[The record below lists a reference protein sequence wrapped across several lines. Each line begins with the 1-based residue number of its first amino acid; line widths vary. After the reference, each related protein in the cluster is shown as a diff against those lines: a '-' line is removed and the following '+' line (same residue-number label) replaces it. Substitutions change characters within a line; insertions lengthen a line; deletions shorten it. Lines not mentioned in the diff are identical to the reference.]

1 MLKTMSL
8 EGKSYGIIPYENWYF
23 IFKRIRLQFMRNIIT
38 PLKLCGYV
46 SKAMWL
52 QGKS

>member
-1 MLKTMSL
+1 MSL
-8 EGKSYGIIPYENWYF
+8 EGKSYGIMPYEKRFF
-23 IFKRIRLQFMRNIIT
+23 IFKRIILRFFRNVIT

-46 SKAMWL
+46 SKAVRL